1 MGADDDSNIEQR
13 EKWACGKS
21 QQNSQL
27 IAWVAMGSFG
37 TRIALL
43 SDPELGQGVGLH
55 GLPRWH

>member
-1 MGADDDSNIEQR
+1 MGLWKVTTKFSADR
-13 EKWACGKS
+13 
-21 QQNSQL
+21 
-27 IAWVAMGSFG
+27 MGSFG